1 MKHSDLKVGMKVKRV
16 DNFNADLYTS
26 TKDNISTVSIIYD
39 DIFNTEEDGL
49 LVWDAKYFEPVIEEQ
64 TKEEVTMNKID
75 MNKKYR
81 TRCGYPVRVLCTDM
95 KSGKYTVVALVYT
108 MLGETPICFTEF
120 GFEVYNQEGN
130 YDLIEVSPWEDFKK
144 DDKVMV
150 SEDGEKWFR
159 RYFAYEKDGVVYTY
173 RDGTTSWT
181 VDAEEY
187 VATWNYCRKPTKEEM
202 GE

>member
-16 DNFNADLYTS
+16 SNFNDEFYTS
-26 TKDNISTVSIIYD
+26 TDGSISTVSAVNSSF
-39 DIFNTEEDGL
+39 FNTEEDVIRL
-49 LVWDAKYFEPVIEEQ
+49 WDAKYFEPVIEEQ

-120 GFEVYNQEGN
+120 GFEVYNQEGD

-150 SEDGEKWFR
+150 RDGAWYTWAPRYFSHVEDGKP
-159 RYFAYEKDGVVYTY
+159 YTFING
-173 RDGTTSWT
+173 RTSFSSEGKETKCW
-181 VDAEEY
+181 E
-187 VATWNYCRKPTKEEM
+187 YCRKPTKEEL